1 MHYKRVE
8 NFKRGLRVGIPI
20 GLGYFAV
27 SIALGIA
34 ARNAGFT
41 PVQATVTSLLINA
54 SAGEFAGFTLVASG
68 AGYLEVAL
76 MELIANARYLL
87 MSCSLSQKLSPS
99 TPLIERIGVGFYITD
114 EIFGVSMTV
123 PGDLDP
129 YFSLGAAAVASPGWA
144 LGTLCGAVLG
154 NILPVQA
161 VSALS
166 VGLYGMFL
174 AIIIPPA
181 RRNRTIAA
189 VVAISFGLSFA
200 VNKLSIFNFMSS
212 GVKTIVLT
220 IVISLTAAIL
230 FPVSE
235 EDADE

>member
-114 EIFGVSMTV
+114 VS
-123 PGDLDP
+123 
-129 YFSLGAAAVASPGWA
+129 
-144 LGTLCGAVLG
+144 
-154 NILPVQA
+154 
-161 VSALS
+161 
-166 VGLYGMFL
+166 
-174 AIIIPPA
+174 
-181 RRNRTIAA
+181 
-189 VVAISFGLSFA
+189 
-200 VNKLSIFNFMSS
+200 
-212 GVKTIVLT
+212 
-220 IVISLTAAIL
+220 
-230 FPVSE
+230 
-235 EDADE
+235 

>member
-1 MHYKRVE
+1 
-8 NFKRGLRVGIPI
+8 
-20 GLGYFAV
+20 
-27 SIALGIA
+27 
-34 ARNAGFT
+34 
-41 PVQATVTSLLINA
+41 
-54 SAGEFAGFTLVASG
+54 
-68 AGYLEVAL
+68 
-76 MELIANARYLL
+76 
-87 MSCSLSQKLSPS
+87 
-99 TPLIERIGVGFYITD
+99 
-114 EIFGVSMTV
+114 MTV

-230 FPVSE
+230 FPVAE